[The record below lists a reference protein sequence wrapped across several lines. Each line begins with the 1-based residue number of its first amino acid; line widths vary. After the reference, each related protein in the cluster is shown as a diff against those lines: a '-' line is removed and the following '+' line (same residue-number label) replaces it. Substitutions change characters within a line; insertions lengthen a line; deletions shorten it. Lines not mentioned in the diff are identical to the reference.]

1 MQNNPECTNSNFR
14 TNIKQS
20 SQRGAAEIEERAL
33 KLREVVKTREI
44 MLREFED
51 CIEIEHGKRKFNFD
65 KIYAVFQ
72 REICDKKKLLAKLKD
87 KNGVLKHQ
95 RERLL
100 KNVKTYM
107 AQKEITGPVD
117 IEQLQLENANLVST
131 LLNKNKE
138 LIGARDEIRSARWTK
153 TKVQSKLRHEQT
165 REVELRKKIE

>member
-1 MQNNPECTNSNFR
+1 MYFR

-51 CIEIEHGKRKFNFD
+51 CIQLEHGKRKFNFD
-65 KIYAVFQ
+65 KIYKVFE
-72 REICDKKKLLAKLKD
+72 REIQDKKKLLSKLKD

-100 KNVKTYM
+100 RNVKEHLSLR
-107 AQKEITGPVD
+107 EITGSVD
-117 IEQLQLENANLVST
+117 IEQLQS
-131 LLNKNKE
+131 
-138 LIGARDEIRSARWTK
+138 
-153 TKVQSKLRHEQT
+153 RHGFTGQKS
-165 REVELRKKIE
+165 RVDRG

>member
-1 MQNNPECTNSNFR
+1 MYFR

-51 CIEIEHGKRKFNFD
+51 CIQLEHGKRKFNFD
-65 KIYAVFQ
+65 KIYKVFE
-72 REICDKKKLLAKLKD
+72 REIQDKKKLLSKLKD

-100 KNVKTYM
+100 RNVKEHLSL
-107 AQKEITGPVD
+107 KELTGPVD
-117 IEQLQLENANLVST
+117 IEQLQLENANLVVD
-131 LLNKNKE
+131 LQDKNQE
-138 LIGARDEIRSARWTK
+138 LIEARDEIRSARWTK
-153 TKVQSKLRHEQT
+153 TKVQSKLTHEQK
-165 REVELRKKIE
+165 RELELKKKIE